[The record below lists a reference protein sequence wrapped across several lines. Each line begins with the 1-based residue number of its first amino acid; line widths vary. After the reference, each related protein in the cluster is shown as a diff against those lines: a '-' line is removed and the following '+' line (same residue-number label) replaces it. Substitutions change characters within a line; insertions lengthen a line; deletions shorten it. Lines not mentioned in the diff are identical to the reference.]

1 MSSRKTGRQQTKRP
15 AQQAPAART
24 QRRPAQTHGPASAK
38 KPSPRTGG
46 SRRTLVI
53 GVVAVVVVVAA
64 VAWGMSNKS
73 TNPSAATSGSAATNG
88 QSANAAPAGS
98 TGSGQSAS
106 VPAEEQK
113 YIGRLLPAG
122 YHEPTVQPVT
132 YSGATQ
138 MTDITADATGAQL
151 SVSLADVT
159 ANKIVA
165 FQYSKAD
172 GSTIPLIAYVK
183 PTGAVFVAVS
193 YCIPCK
199 GTRQYV
205 DADGTLTCNSCG
217 TKRDLSTGVGL
228 SGACRLYPLDEV
240 PASVSGDKLVV
251 EKTALDQWTP
261 QPQDRPVG

>member
-15 AQQAPAART
+15 AQQAAGART
-24 QRRPAQTHGPASAK
+24 QRRPAQTRGPASVRE
-38 KPSPRTGG
+38 PSLRTGN

-53 GVVAVVVVVAA
+53 GVVAVAVVVAA
-64 VAWGMSNKS
+64 AVWGMSNKS
-73 TNPSAATSGSAATNG
+73 TNPSAAASGSV
-88 QSANAAPAGS
+88 SA
-98 TGSGQSAS
+98 
-106 VPAEEQK
+106 PAEEQK

-122 YHEPTVQPVT
+122 YQEPTLQPVS

-165 FQYSKAD
+165 FQYPKAD

-183 PTGAVFVAVS
+183 PAGAVFVGVS

-199 GTRQYV
+199 GTRQFV

-251 EKTALDQWTP
+251 EKTLLDQWAP